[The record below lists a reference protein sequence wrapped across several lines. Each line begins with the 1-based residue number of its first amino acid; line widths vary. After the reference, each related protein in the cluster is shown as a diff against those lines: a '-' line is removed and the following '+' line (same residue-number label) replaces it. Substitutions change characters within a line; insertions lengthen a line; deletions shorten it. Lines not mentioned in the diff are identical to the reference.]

1 VEQKVAGKQITTLA
15 PAAERAQVIDL
26 MDALKQSLDAR
37 GSGAKGAR
45 KPAAKVVRKAEAAPK
60 KKVASRR

>member
-1 VEQKVAGKQITTLA
+1 LA

-26 MDALKQSLDAR
+26 MDALKQSLEMK
-37 GSGAKGAR
+37 GSGAKATR
-45 KPAAKVVRKAEAAPK
+45 KPAAKVAPSAEPAPK